1 MLMWV
6 LGDVATGGECGIDMH
21 HAAALHTARP
31 AIDDDHRALIREQP
45 VLQPRA
51 GFQRPH
57 RHDRIMPR
65 HTAAKA
71 C

>member
-1 MLMWV
+1 MLRQ
-6 LGDVATGGECGIDMH
+6 A
-21 HAAALHTARP
+21 ASAALTCIMRRRCTQARP